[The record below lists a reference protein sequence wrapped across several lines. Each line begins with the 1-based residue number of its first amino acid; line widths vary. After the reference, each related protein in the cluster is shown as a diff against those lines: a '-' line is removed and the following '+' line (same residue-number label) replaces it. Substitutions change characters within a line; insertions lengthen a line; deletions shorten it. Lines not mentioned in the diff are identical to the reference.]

1 MSRPAAKSIT
11 HQREVS
17 SYERLVRRINASLT
31 SPLALIEKQA
41 NLMPSED
48 DSAEDWQRL
57 LEEIE
62 LADGVTMTK
71 RQDGSVHV
79 RWSSSAIQ

>member
-1 MSRPAAKSIT
+1 MARPAAKNIT

-17 SYERLVRRINASLT
+17 SYERLVRRVNATLSG
-31 SPLALIEKQA
+31 PLAQIEKQA
-41 NLMPSED
+41 NLTPEPD

-71 RQDGSVHV
+71 RSDGSVHV
-79 RWSSSAIQ
+79 RWSSSATQ